1 MVGKTVLFITT
12 SVFLMTMA
20 LIMTCNQIDNDHLM
34 TIMMTTIL
42 MRTVTM
48 MRIMKI
54 MILILMKR
62 ITMTRNNK

>member
-1 MVGKTVLFITT
+1 MMEAMVMKTRM
-12 SVFLMTMA
+12 MTMA